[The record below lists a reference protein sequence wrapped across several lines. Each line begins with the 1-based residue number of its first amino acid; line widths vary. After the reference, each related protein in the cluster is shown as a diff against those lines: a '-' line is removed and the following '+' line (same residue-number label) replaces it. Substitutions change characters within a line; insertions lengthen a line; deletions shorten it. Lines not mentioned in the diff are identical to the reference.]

1 MPTGCR
7 WGKLDSHTVRVLLE
21 SLEEVSGE
29 AFQSRVD
36 SVRFTAL
43 AQRVV
48 CGCSFAASVPLNF
61 PVSKTEIIEVTHLP
75 VP

>member
-1 MPTGCR
+1 MVC
-7 WGKLDSHTVRVLLE
+7 VLLE
-21 SLEEVSGE
+21 SLEEMSGE
-29 AFQSRVD
+29 AFESSVD

-48 CGCSFAASVPLNF
+48 CGCSFAASVPLIF
-61 PVSKTEIIEVTHLP
+61 LISKTEIIELTHPP